1 MKVEDRCK
9 TTYMWFIC
17 TGINVGYLLLNSDS
31 IRKTH
36 NVYKGIYRNFYIILL
51 SPCHSLMVEYK

>member
-1 MKVEDRCK
+1 
-9 TTYMWFIC
+9 
-17 TGINVGYLLLNSDS
+17 LLNSDS